1 MCVNGKGAPTIAKVL
16 EEKGI
21 LNPATYK
28 TLKGSTRF
36 ASLQG
41 TNHYKWKA
49 VTVRKILTDMVY
61 CGHMENGKYKVE
73 NYKTKRRVRVP
84 NSEHIIVKNTHE
96 AIISEETFETV
107 QTVLNVRHYPAHHE
121 HENLFKSILFCEC
134 GKRMAIAHK
143 VRNNKKTHSI
153 NVQIMK
159 IILMNV
165 LNQILFNII
174 K

>member
-21 LNPATYK
+21 LNPAAYK

-36 ASLQG
+36 AKLQG

-73 NYKTKRRVRVP
+73 NYKTKRRVKVP
-84 NSEHIIVKNTHE
+84 DSEHIVIKNTHE
-96 AIISEETFETV
+96 AIISEETFEKIST
-107 QTVLNVRHYPAHHE
+107 Y
-121 HENLFKSILFCEC
+121 
-134 GKRMAIAHK
+134 
-143 VRNNKKTHSI
+143 KK
-153 NVQIMK
+153 
-159 IILMNV
+159 
-165 LNQILFNII
+165 
-174 K
+174 